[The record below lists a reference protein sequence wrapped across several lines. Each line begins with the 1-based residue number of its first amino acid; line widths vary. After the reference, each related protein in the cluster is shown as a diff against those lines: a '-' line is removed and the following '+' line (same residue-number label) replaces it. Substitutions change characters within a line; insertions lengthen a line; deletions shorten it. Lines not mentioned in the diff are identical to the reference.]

1 MKTLLTPII
10 CILLLCLFLVG
21 CAGQAD
27 FSMQDLRKGTN
38 GIVLKFLD
46 DQPPTTIIENDRF
59 VMTLN
64 LQNDGAAT
72 AKNTIL
78 NLGVPSEYINA
89 DLNSATMNGDPTTL
103 QFDLEG
109 KSMKNPNGGLSIL
122 MIPATALPI
131 TTSKKQQVT
140 IAGQICY
147 DYETVAE
154 ANICA
159 NYDPSYQLKVF
170 PCKPKAISLS
180 SQGAPVAITKID
192 VKPKYTPEGRLATSL
207 TITLQNKGTGRV
219 IEAGQSAAVCSSRGD
234 LTKVWDRVIVTA
246 VMAGKKINCKKDY
259 VTLENNKA
267 EITCEG
273 TVENVQGPY
282 VAPLQ
287 VYLDYGYTQTLS
299 KQFYIERIK

>member
-122 MIPATALPI
+122 MIPA
-131 TTSKKQQVT
+131 
-140 IAGQICY
+140 
-147 DYETVAE
+147 
-154 ANICA
+154 
-159 NYDPSYQLKVF
+159 
-170 PCKPKAISLS
+170 
-180 SQGAPVAITKID
+180 
-192 VKPKYTPEGRLATSL
+192 
-207 TITLQNKGTGRV
+207 
-219 IEAGQSAAVCSSRGD
+219 
-234 LTKVWDRVIVTA
+234 
-246 VMAGKKINCKKDY
+246 
-259 VTLENNKA
+259 
-267 EITCEG
+267 
-273 TVENVQGPY
+273 
-282 VAPLQ
+282 
-287 VYLDYGYTQTLS
+287 
-299 KQFYIERIK
+299 